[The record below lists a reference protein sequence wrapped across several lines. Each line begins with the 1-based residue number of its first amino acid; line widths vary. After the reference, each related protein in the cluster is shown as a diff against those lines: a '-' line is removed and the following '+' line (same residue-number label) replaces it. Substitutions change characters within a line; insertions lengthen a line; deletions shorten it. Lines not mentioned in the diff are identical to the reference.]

1 MMIVSA
7 KRDVYQS
14 LHENTFC
21 PHAGVIIGFVE
32 DLVTVNEADMFA
44 SLTVRILS
52 GSLMQKASALVG
64 FSTGDA
70 SAQCMC

>member
-7 KRDVYQS
+7 KKGCISVLR
-14 LHENTFC
+14 ENLSST
-21 PHAGVIIGFVE
+21 GLIIGFVE

-52 GSLMQKASALVG
+52 GSLVQGATALVG
-64 FSTGDA
+64 FSTADA
-70 SAQCMC
+70 SAQCKC